1 MPHNLYLHSAIVQT
15 RRFDRTFGGKREAIR
30 FATLDAVLALSLA
43 MLVNAAILIL
53 AGSAFHAKGRLV
65 EDISEAYRLLSPMLG
80 VGAASLLF
88 AIALLASGQNSTLT
102 GTLAGQVVMEGFT
115 DLRMPRWARRTLARA
130 LAIVPAAAV
139 AALYG
144 NEGTGRLL
152 ILSQVI
158 LTLQL
163 PFAIVPLIR
172 FTGNRALMGPFANG
186 RLLQFT
192 AWAAAAL
199 ILAVSVKLLLNLI

>member
-1 MPHNLYLHSAIVQT
+1 
-15 RRFDRTFGGKREAIR
+15 
-30 FATLDAVLALSLA
+30 
-43 MLVNAAILIL
+43 
-53 AGSAFHAKGRLV
+53 
-65 EDISEAYRLLSPMLG
+65 MLG

-115 DLRMPRWARRTLARA
+115 DLRMPRWARRALARA

-144 NEGTGRLL
+144 NDGTARLL
-152 ILSQVI
+152 ILSQVV

-172 FTGNRALMGPFANG
+172 FTGSRALMGPFANG
-186 RLLQFT
+186 RLLQL
-192 AWAAAAL
+192 ASWAAAAL
-199 ILAVSVKLLLNLI
+199 ILAMSLKLLFNLI